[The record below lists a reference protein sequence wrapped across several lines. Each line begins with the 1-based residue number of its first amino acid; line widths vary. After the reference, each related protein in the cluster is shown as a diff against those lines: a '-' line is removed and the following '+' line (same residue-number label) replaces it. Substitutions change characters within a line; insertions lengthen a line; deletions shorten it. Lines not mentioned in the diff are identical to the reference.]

1 MNTDKSTP
9 VAVKYFEN
17 LGYKTEIIEK
27 RGDGFDFWIMKD
39 GVKTT
44 VEAKGTAHFILPK
57 QIKAL
62 ENGGV
67 LAVVDG
73 DKVRVLN
80 FKDIGNF
87 RPALFRFDI
96 I

>member
-1 MNTDKSTP
+1 MNMDKSTP
-9 VAVKYFEN
+9 IAMKHFEK
-17 LGYKTEIIEK
+17 LGYKTELVK
-27 RGDGFDFWIMKD
+27 RGGGFDFWISKN
-39 GVKTT
+39 GYRTT
-44 VEAKGTAHFILPK
+44 VEAKGSAHFILPK

-67 LAVVDG
+67 LAIVDG

-96 I
+96 F

>member
-9 VAVKYFEN
+9 IAMKYFEN
-17 LGYKTEIIEK
+17 LGYTTELVK
-27 RGDGFDFWIMKD
+27 RGDGFDFWITKN
-39 GVKTT
+39 GFRTT
-44 VEAKGTAHFILPK
+44 VEAKGSAHFILPK
-57 QIKAL
+57 QINAL
-62 ENGGV
+62 ENGGL
-67 LAVVDG
+67 LAIVDG
-73 DKVRVLN
+73 DKVRILT